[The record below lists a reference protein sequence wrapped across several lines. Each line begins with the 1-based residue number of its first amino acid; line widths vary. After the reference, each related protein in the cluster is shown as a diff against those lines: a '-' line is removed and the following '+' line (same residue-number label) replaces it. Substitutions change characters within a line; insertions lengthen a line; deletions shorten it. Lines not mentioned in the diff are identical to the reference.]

1 MAIRWHHGVVLKS
14 LHIAKRGRPPV
25 AEGVRQSDVDAL
37 RSAVAVARV
46 GLWPPPRR

>member
-1 MAIRWHHGVVLKS
+1 MGRVLKS
-14 LHIAKRGRPPV
+14 LRIVLPGRPP
-25 AEGVRQSDVDAL
+25 AGSPPPGRDDVEAL